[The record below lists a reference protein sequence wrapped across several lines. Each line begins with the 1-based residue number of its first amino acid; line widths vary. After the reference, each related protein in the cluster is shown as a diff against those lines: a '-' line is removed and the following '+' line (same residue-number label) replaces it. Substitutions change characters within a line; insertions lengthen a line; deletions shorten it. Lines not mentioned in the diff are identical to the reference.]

1 MILVLSPFVLDRG
14 SSRSVSAMFSKT
26 LVAAVV
32 PLLLCGCTPT
42 LETPIE
48 SITHL
53 GSPKLDV
60 ETRATLA
67 HVAVQTQYQQTGS
80 DEALAWLLFNG
91 VRSGMG
97 RSDIEKVLGEPLDPS
112 EPPEGFPTPGCGVL
126 DSDEFYEVGPTQQG
140 WFCLF
145 QFRDGKLLNYY
156 TLPPEPAAGDARAE
170 SADPTDPTRGTTA
183 IDPL

>member
-1 MILVLSPFVLDRG
+1 MFPKHVVAATALVLF
-14 SSRSVSAMFSKT
+14 
-26 LVAAVV
+26 
-32 PLLLCGCTPT
+32 CGCTST
-42 LETPIE
+42 LDTPLE

-67 HVAVQTQYQQTGS
+67 HVAVRTQYQQTGS

-91 VRSGMG
+91 VRSGMH
-97 RSDIEKVLGEPLDPS
+97 RSDIESVLGKPLEPS
-112 EPPEGFPTPGCGVL
+112 KPPEGFPTPACGIL
-126 DSDEFYEVGPTQQG
+126 DNDEFYDVGPTQQG

-156 TLPPEPAAGDARAE
+156 TLPPEPSDPQAE
-170 SADPTDPTRGTTA
+170 SADPTNPTDPSPRTA
-183 IDPL
+183 ASDSL